1 MTNGNSSDRL
11 DRIERILENVASTLV
26 EIDSRINSN
35 AKAIEASQSERR
47 EFERNLER
55 DRVRLYQSLSNLAN
69 AQAAM
74 ATTHAEFQSS
84 FFSRQQE
91 LDKRQEELSRRQ
103 GEIVEILKLLQ
114 QSQQNQ

>member
-1 MTNGNSSDRL
+1 MTNGNSGDRL
-11 DRIERILENVASTLV
+11 DRIETILENVASSLV

-35 AKAIEASQSERR
+35 AKAIEASQNERR
-47 EFERNLER
+47 EFERSLER
-55 DRVRLYQSLSNLAN
+55 DRARLYQSLSTLAN

-74 ATTHAEFQSS
+74 ATTHAEFQSN
-84 FFSRQQE
+84 FYSRQQE

-114 QSQQNQ
+114 QDKN